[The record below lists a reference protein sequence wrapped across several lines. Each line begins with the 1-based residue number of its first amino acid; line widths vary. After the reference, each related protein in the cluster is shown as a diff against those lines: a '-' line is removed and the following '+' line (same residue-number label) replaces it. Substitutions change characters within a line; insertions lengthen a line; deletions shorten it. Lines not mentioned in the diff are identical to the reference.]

1 MFLDDDDEVKD
12 LDDGSKV
19 KPSITKQSKKL
30 TKDDSSSDGL
40 AQRRGRARKEA
51 DSSSDEEHS
60 SDDDDLKNEVENK
73 IFDLNAKEWENTED
87 QKYGHV
93 AKAISNA
100 SKKMKENENIIDMV
114 SQYSKNMYET
124 ASLKKEIDATKNLS
138 VK

>member
-40 AQRRGRARKEA
+40 GQRRGRARKEA

-73 IFDLNAKEWENTED
+73 IFDLNAKEWENTE
-87 QKYGHV
+87 
-93 AKAISNA
+93 
-100 SKKMKENENIIDMV
+100 E
-114 SQYSKNMYET
+114 
-124 ASLKKEIDATKNLS
+124 
-138 VK
+138 